1 MVSKVM
7 REDETG
13 ELEVYEEKETVERL
27 IAQYFTEI
35 YKRPPHMRIPAN
47 HVDFD
52 VEDEEM
58 QINTGNESVSLFSRE
73 EVKEAI
79 KSSNFNKGLGPD
91 CFDGNML

>member
-7 REDETG
+7 REDEIG
-13 ELEVYEEKETVERL
+13 EVEVYEEKETVERL

-73 EVKEAI
+73 EVEEAI

-91 CFDGNML
+91 CFDGNVM

>member
-13 ELEVYEEKETVERL
+13 ELEVYEEKETVERF